1 MIEYNSLNVKLSNS
15 QFNKLKSLIKKWNW
29 SSLRLSSDMVGN
41 SNDETSSPHK
51 LFLTDRQVANLG
63 KAFASYSST
72 EISWYYLRR
81 CNRND
86 V

>member
-1 MIEYNSLNVKLSNS
+1 
-15 QFNKLKSLIKKWNW
+15 
-29 SSLRLSSDMVGN
+29 MVGN

-72 EISWYYLRR
+72 EIS
-81 CNRND
+81 
-86 V
+86 